1 MALQYRHVLSLG
13 LALVLVAACERP
25 SAVAD
30 KTPDQAPVQGLHE
43 AAPART
49 AEAGRNEAPVR
60 ELDGR
65 PIWSSSRRGTAE
77 ENAQRAF
84 DRNGEAF
91 GAKNI
96 YIGEFGWPSVV
107 SEQDPH
113 ASPEKSLNVI
123 RTTVE
128 TALDWGCPYIVYWQ
142 LYDNE
147 SRVKERPTNDQVRG
161 FYLIKPDGEKA
172 LAWDYFYAL
181 LHPKR

>member
-65 PIWSSSRRGTAE
+65 PIWSASRRGTAE

-84 DRNGEAF
+84 DRNGAAF
-91 GAKNI
+91 GAKNLDDFI
-96 YIGEFGWPSVV
+96 RKA
-107 SEQDPH
+107 H
-113 ASPEKSLNVI
+113 AFVENPPPGVEKLTRRNGDVLLYDAKTNVFAVATRDGAP
-123 RTTVE
+123 RTIFKPDE
-128 TALDWGCPYIVYWQ
+128 GAAYWQ
-142 LYDNE
+142 EQKDRE
-147 SRVKERPTNDQVRG
+147 ARRQTARSERGGRDTRDSEG
-161 FYLIKPDGEKA
+161 
-172 LAWDYFYAL
+172 
-181 LHPKR
+181 